1 MSGTSDPKLPGAR
14 RPDAKK
20 ADALMSEARKPEAR
34 LPEAKL
40 PEARLPEAKLP
51 EARLPEARLPEAR
64 TPGALIAEARKKR
77 GLSAD
82 DLAERTKIPVTL
94 LVALEADEY
103 HRLSGPLYA
112 RSFLRSCAKELGL
125 PVEDVLDLYSRHSG
139 ETVRAP
145 GEPPQ
150 VPSAVRIK
158 RVGLPWA
165 KLAVGVAAVAGLAVL
180 SFVLTRPGSDAA
192 DSQATVT
199 PQPVTRAAAGP
210 SVRGNALPEPEPA
223 VPVAAAADSLPAGRP
238 GLGFADG
245 MTWPLVVRLQ
255 LASPALVRARRDG
268 DEFYA
273 DVAWP
278 ADGANQP
285 VPVGA
290 IVAGTAYATPT
301 GFVVYWGAV
310 GRLSLV
316 LGAADGVELTVNG
329 EPRRVDLP
337 LDGGEFILDLE
348 AAASPLP

>member
-1 MSGTSDPKLPGAR
+1 MSGTSDPKMPGAR
-14 RPDAKK
+14 RPDAKN
-20 ADALMSEARKPEAR
+20 ADAQV
-34 LPEAKL
+34 PEAK
-40 PEARLPEAKLP
+40 PSEAKAP
-51 EARLPEARLPEAR
+51 ATKAPATMPSESR
-64 TPGALIAEARKKR
+64 TPGAMIAEARKKR

-145 GEPPQ
+145 GEPPL
-150 VPSAVRIK
+150 VASAVRIK

-165 KLAVGVAAVAGLAVL
+165 RLAVGFVAVAGLAVL
-180 SFVLTRPGSDAA
+180 SFVLTRPDGGEA
-192 DSQATVT
+192 DSQAAVT
-199 PQPVTRAAAGP
+199 AQPVTRAAVP
-210 SVRGNALPEPEPA
+210 SVRGNALPEPDPA
-223 VPVAAAADSLPAGRP
+223 APVAEAADSLPAGRP

-255 LASPALVRARRDG
+255 LDAPALVRARRDN

-278 ADGANQP
+278 AVGAGQA

-290 IVAGTAYATPT
+290 IVAGSAYATPT

-337 LDGGEFILDLE
+337 LDGGELILDLE